1 MKNYNKTLKL
11 IEKYKNNLKLLSQ
24 RNTNFTIINEFLTNP
39 EFFEDFAT
47 IVGQTNSSKK
57 RWYKGQH
64 VSIWF
69 RKVIRAIVDGYKTR
83 DALANNNKL
92 AGYSKDRTF
101 HRKLFYK
108 ILSKIKLSIIQLC
121 KCDNSN
127 DILSLNYFQCLK
139 FSTAGRPQSPYKRVP
154 INENI
159 SDSISYDEIII
170 NLWKFVNLD
179 TKNCKSIFLYSLI
192 DGSYDKYFKIFELSL
207 NKRPQII
214 KDWFYLYYSQYINH
228 KDDWF
233 FKGLNMYRLNKI
245 LKNNGF
251 KLMTRQL
258 GNKPKTITKVR
269 IEGLMQVDVKVTH
282 CGDLKYIN
290 VGYWMVM
297 IEVEHGLVFR
307 KFQIRKPTGKDH
319 VVFLNQATEF
329 FRSKYKIKI
338 ITIQM
343 DNAPEYNL
351 DHRTKEEIV
360 AHEKMVQTVGQWT
373 KLNGVIHLNIKKGRK
388 ESNGK
393 VENSNKMIDYELLP
407 LIHHVQSE
415 ALIREITSMYD
426 ALHNEVFRRRI
437 VRIIEGKRIPMH
449 ITPIVWLQETRHL
462 ERTNKIKLIQ
472 GSYYYYW
479 NYSLSLN

>member
-1 MKNYNKTLKL
+1 
-11 IEKYKNNLKLLSQ
+11 
-24 RNTNFTIINEFLTNP
+24 
-39 EFFEDFAT
+39 
-47 IVGQTNSSKK
+47 
-57 RWYKGQH
+57 
-64 VSIWF
+64 
-69 RKVIRAIVDGYKTR
+69 
-83 DALANNNKL
+83 
-92 AGYSKDRTF
+92 
-101 HRKLFYK
+101 
-108 ILSKIKLSIIQLC
+108 
-121 KCDNSN
+121 
-127 DILSLNYFQCLK
+127 
-139 FSTAGRPQSPYKRVP
+139 
-154 INENI
+154 
-159 SDSISYDEIII
+159 
-170 NLWKFVNLD
+170 
-179 TKNCKSIFLYSLI
+179 
-192 DGSYDKYFKIFELSL
+192 
-207 NKRPQII
+207 
-214 KDWFYLYYSQYINH
+214 
-228 KDDWF
+228 
-233 FKGLNMYRLNKI
+233 
-245 LKNNGF
+245 
-251 KLMTRQL
+251 
-258 GNKPKTITKVR
+258 
-269 IEGLMQVDVKVTH
+269 
-282 CGDLKYIN
+282 
-290 VGYWMVM
+290 MVM

-449 ITPIVWLQETRHL
+449 ITPIV
-462 ERTNKIKLIQ
+462 
-472 GSYYYYW
+472 
-479 NYSLSLN
+479 